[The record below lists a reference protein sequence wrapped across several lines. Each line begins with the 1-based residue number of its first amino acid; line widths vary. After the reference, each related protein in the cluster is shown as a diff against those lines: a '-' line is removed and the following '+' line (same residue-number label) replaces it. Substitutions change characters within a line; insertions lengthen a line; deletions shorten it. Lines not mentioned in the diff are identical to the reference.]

1 VKTQIE
7 LIAEAKAA
15 AERQLR
21 AIEDIL
27 VLPLREREFIVL
39 GMSQMYL
46 EGRIS
51 GLQDAKIPA

>member
-1 VKTQIE
+1 MKTQIE
-7 LIAEAKAA
+7 LIAEAKTA

-27 VLPLREREFIVL
+27 VLPLRERELIVL

>member
-7 LIAEAKAA
+7 LIAEAKTA

>member
-1 VKTQIE
+1 MKTQIE
-7 LIAEAKAA
+7 LIAEAKTA